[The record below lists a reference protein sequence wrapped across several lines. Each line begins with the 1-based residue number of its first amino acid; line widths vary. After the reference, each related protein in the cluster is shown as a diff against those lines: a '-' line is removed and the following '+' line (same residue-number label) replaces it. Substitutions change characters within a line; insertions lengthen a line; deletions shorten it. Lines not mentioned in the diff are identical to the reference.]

1 VVTYRIFAGMRG
13 RTFARIRIDW
23 HTWRRLKAKAALAG
37 KPVEVLAGE
46 ILKQWIEK
54 EVDGSG

>member
-1 VVTYRIFAGMRG
+1 MSDII
-13 RTFARIRIDW
+13 FARIRINGG
-23 HTWRRLKAKAALAG
+23 TWRRLKAKAALAG

>member
-1 VVTYRIFAGMRG
+1 MRG

-46 ILKQWIEK
+46 VLRQWVEK
-54 EVDGSG
+54 EEGGSG

>member
-1 VVTYRIFAGMRG
+1 MVTYRIFAGMRG

-46 ILKQWIEK
+46 VLRQWVEK
-54 EVDGSG
+54 GEGGSG